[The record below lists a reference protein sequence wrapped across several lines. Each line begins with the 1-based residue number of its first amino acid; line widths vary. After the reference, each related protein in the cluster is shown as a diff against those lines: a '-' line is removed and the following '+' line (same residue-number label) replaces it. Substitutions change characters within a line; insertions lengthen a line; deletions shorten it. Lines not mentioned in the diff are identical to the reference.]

1 MSAEASLSAV
11 GSDTKTH
18 DRSRRVHPSID
29 EEVYPSIQYQMSKSV
44 RISEEFHEF
53 VMAHKHEDET
63 MEETLRRLIGG
74 PHPEDVAGILSS
86 ETAGAMRKH
95 LETKRETDVE
105 SKRKP
110 RERFE

>member
-1 MSAEASLSAV
+1 
-11 GSDTKTH
+11 
-18 DRSRRVHPSID
+18 
-29 EEVYPSIQYQMSKSV
+29 MSKSV

-53 VMAHKHEDET
+53 VTAHKHEDET

-74 PHPEDVAGILSS
+74 PHPEDVAGILSP
-86 ETAGAMRKH
+86 EAAGTIRKN

-105 SKRKP
+105 SKREL

>member
-1 MSAEASLSAV
+1 
-11 GSDTKTH
+11 
-18 DRSRRVHPSID
+18 
-29 EEVYPSIQYQMSKSV
+29 MSKSV

-53 VMAHKHEDET
+53 IKAHNQEEET

-86 ETAGAMRKH
+86 ETADIMRAQLNGK
-95 LETKRETDVE
+95 EKAERDGKREL
-105 SKRKP
+105 